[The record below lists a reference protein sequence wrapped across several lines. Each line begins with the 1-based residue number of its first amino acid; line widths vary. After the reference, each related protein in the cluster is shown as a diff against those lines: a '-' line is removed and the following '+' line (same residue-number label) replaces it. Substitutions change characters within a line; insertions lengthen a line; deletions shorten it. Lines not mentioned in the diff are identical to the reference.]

1 MFRVLVIDDEIYAV
15 KGIVDGIN
23 WGKLDVSEVFE
34 AYHAREA
41 KAILENNPIDL
52 IICDINMPEENGLEL
67 LEWAKTSY
75 PELEA
80 VFLTCHTDFNY
91 VRRALQLGSCDYL
104 LKPVIY
110 EEMEDVLRKNFDRLI
125 KERNDQESME
135 SFKKYYNIEEQWKSL
150 LVNGDKLDVDSLT
163 ALTMDWIK
171 NRNDNRGT
179 LMKLYQSI
187 LQTTVFVLKKRGLSL
202 DNLGS
207 LELSMEGRE
216 ITCTD
221 EQFKQWM
228 HNIIDVVCKEAAGD
242 EARGQKNSIVYEL
255 QRYIQQNLNKK
266 LTRDELSEYV
276 HLNESYLSRLFHK
289 ETGMSLSDYILQERM
304 KLARVLISESE
315 MPIYGI
321 ANQLCYDN
329 FSYFAKMFK
338 KVYNLT
344 PQEYRKK
351 YYTGSYARKTI

>member
-1 MFRVLVIDDEIYAV
+1 MFSVLVVDDEIYAV
-15 KGIVDGIN
+15 KGIVDGID
-23 WGKLDVSEVFE
+23 WEKLGVAEVFE

-41 KAILENNPIDL
+41 KAILESKPVDL
-52 IICDINMPEENGLEL
+52 IICDINMPEENGLQL
-67 LEWAKTSY
+67 LEWAKEQF

-91 VRRALQLGSCDYL
+91 VRKALQLGSCDYL

-110 EEMEDVLRKNFDRLI
+110 DEMEEVLRKNFDRLI
-125 KERNDQESME
+125 KERTNQESME
-135 SFKKYYNIEEQWKSL
+135 SFKRFYNIEEQWKSL
-150 LVNGDKLDVDSLT
+150 LGNAGTEEAGDLINQ
-163 ALTMDWIK
+163 TMDWISCRK
-171 NRNDNRGT
+171 DNKGT
-179 LMKLYQSI
+179 LIKVYQSI
-187 LQTTVFVLKKRGLSL
+187 LQIAVFVQKKKGMSL
-202 DNLGS
+202 DNLSS
-207 LELSMEGRE
+207 LELSMDGHE
-216 ITCTD
+216 ITCSD

-228 HNIIDVVCKEAAGD
+228 ENIIKVVCTNAGNN
-242 EARGQKNSIVYEL
+242 ENRYQKNSIVHEL
-255 QRYIQQNLNKK
+255 QRYIQQNLNRK
-266 LTRDELSEYV
+266 LTREELSEYV

-304 KLARVLISESE
+304 KLAKVLISESD

-351 YYTGSYARKTI
+351 YFSQPV

>member
-1 MFRVLVIDDEIYAV
+1 MFNVLVVDDEIYAV
-15 KGIVDGIN
+15 KGIVDGIDWN
-23 WGKLDVSEVFE
+23 KLGVAGVFE

-41 KAILENNPIDL
+41 KAILESKPVDL

-67 LEWAKTSY
+67 LEWAKEHF

-91 VRRALQLGSCDYL
+91 VRKALQLGSCDYL

-110 EEMEDVLRKNFDRLI
+110 EEMEEVLRKNFDRLI
-125 KERNDQESME
+125 KERTNQESME
-135 SFKKYYNIEEQWKSL
+135 SFKRYYNIEEQWKGL
-150 LVNGDKLDVDSLT
+150 LGNAGTEEAGDLINQ
-163 ALTMDWIK
+163 TMDWITSRK
-171 NRNDNRGT
+171 DNRGT
-179 LMKLYQSI
+179 LIKVYQSI
-187 LQTTVFVLKKRGLSL
+187 LQTAVFVQKKKGMPL
-202 DNLGS
+202 DNLSS
-207 LELSMEGRE
+207 LELSMEGHE
-216 ITCTD
+216 ITCSD

-228 HNIIDVVCKEAAGD
+228 ENIIRIVCTNAGSS
-242 EARGQKNSIVYEL
+242 ENRFQKNSIVHEL
-255 QRYIQQNLNKK
+255 QRYMQQNLNRK
-266 LTRDELSEYV
+266 LTREELSEYV

-304 KLARVLISESE
+304 KLAKVLISESD

-351 YYTGSYARKTI
+351 YLGQPV